1 MERIA
6 VEKSQEKENVDKGKA
21 NLNFDDKLFVY
32 FMESYGRV
40 DKIEKEY
47 HKVYLGMKHWYQYKR
62 NTVWAEISS
71 RLVGTSI
78 LTNRD
83 TILSQA

>member
-1 MERIA
+1 MADLETFISEALMERIA

-47 HKVYLGMKHWYQYKR
+47 HKVFGYETL
-62 NTVWAEISS
+62 IS
-71 RLVGTSI
+71 I
-78 LTNRD
+78 
-83 TILSQA
+83 